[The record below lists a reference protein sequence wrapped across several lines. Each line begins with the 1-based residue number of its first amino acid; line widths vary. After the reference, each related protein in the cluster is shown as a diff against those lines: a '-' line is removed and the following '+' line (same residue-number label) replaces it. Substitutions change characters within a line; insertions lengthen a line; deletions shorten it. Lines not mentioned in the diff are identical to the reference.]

1 MPNILVANYDMETLD
16 NNIREPLIH
25 SELKDYNSH
34 SNKKYFSSA
43 IRDSVAS
50 ITSSGLLAKNHSKI

>member
-16 NNIREPLIH
+16 NVIREPLIH
-25 SELKDYNSH
+25 SELKDYNTH

-50 ITSSGLLAKNHSKI
+50 ITSSGLLAKNHNKI